1 MSKAF
6 DPEVRPDR
14 ARAVKFSRIALAVIF
29 FGLAITAAIWLAVGG
44 TGNYGPPPLVMA
56 ERSPERLPPDPNK
69 INGADIPHTSQTIYE
84 IVGGGGPQSEKQ
96 GIAPAE
102 EKLIPFPV
110 SQPIQSTDIPQPKG
124 PIQLLLPAPEVKQ
137 IDPPSNKKLQAK
149 ITDPSAA
156 DSNEI
161 LQNAPAL
168 PLPPRRTKATAAA
181 DNLKIVRDSL
191 TNSKTTD
198 QSETI
203 KTANLAPSNK
213 FLIQIGAVRSKTIA
227 QKEWRRLREANLDI
241 LGGMQLF
248 TREVEI
254 EGRGIFHRMQAG
266 PLPDQ
271 TLAEIACGQLKSRG
285 AGCFVVAK

>member
-1 MSKAF
+1 MSEAF

-14 ARAVKFSRIALAVIF
+14 ARAVKFSRIALAVVF

-56 ERSPERLPPDPNK
+56 ERSAERLPPDPNK

-124 PIQLLLPAPEVKQ
+124 PIQLLPPTPEVKQ

-149 ITDPSAA
+149 LTDPSAA

-168 PLPPRRTKATAAA
+168 PLPPRRTKATGAA

>member
-1 MSKAF
+1 M
-6 DPEVRPDR
+6 
-14 ARAVKFSRIALAVIF
+14 
-29 FGLAITAAIWLAVGG
+29 
-44 TGNYGPPPLVMA
+44 
-56 ERSPERLPPDPNK
+56 
-69 INGADIPHTSQTIYE
+69 
-84 IVGGGGPQSEKQ
+84 GGGGPQSEKQ

-124 PIQLLLPAPEVKQ
+124 PIQLLPLTPEVKQ

-149 ITDPSAA
+149 LTDPSAA

-161 LQNAPAL
+161 LQNTPAL
-168 PLPPRRTKATAAA
+168 PLPPRRSKATAAA

>member
-14 ARAVKFSRIALAVIF
+14 ARAVKFSRIALAAVL

-69 INGADIPHTSQTIYE
+69 INGADIPHTGQTIYE

-96 GIAPAE
+96 GTAPAE

-110 SQPIQSTDIPQPKG
+110 SQRIQPDDIPQPTG
-124 PIQLLLPAPEVKQ
+124 PIQLLPPALEVER
-137 IDPPSNKKLQAK
+137 IDPPTTKKLQAK
-149 ITDPSAA
+149 LSDSSAI
-156 DSNEI
+156 DSDEI
-161 LQNAPAL
+161 LQTAPTL
-168 PLPPRRTKATAAA
+168 PLPPRRTKPPGGAG
-181 DNLKIVRDSL
+181 DLKIVRDSL
-191 TNSKTTD
+191 SNSKTAD

-213 FLIQIGAVRSKTIA
+213 FLIQIGAVRSTTIA

-248 TREVEI
+248 IQEVDVG
-254 EGRGIFHRMQAG
+254 GRGTFHRMQAG
-266 PLPDQ
+266 PLPDK